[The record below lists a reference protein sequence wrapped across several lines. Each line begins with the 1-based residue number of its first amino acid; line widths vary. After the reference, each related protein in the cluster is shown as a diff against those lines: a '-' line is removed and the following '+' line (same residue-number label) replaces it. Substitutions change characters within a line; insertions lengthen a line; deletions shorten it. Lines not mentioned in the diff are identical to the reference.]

1 MTMTDIHE
9 TDRDGL
15 RELIRSC
22 AFDLKLPLVR
32 RDIDLLIQQSA
43 DEQWNL
49 WRFTAELLRREKENR
64 SENQRRHRIKNAGF
78 PQLRYLNEIDTDAL
92 PADARKALPTLET
105 LDFIK
110 TDATSFYTAIP
121 EQARLIWR
129 QLSVSP
135 HVMPDTRCC
144 SHPCQDCS
152 RRYASAATL

>member
-64 SENQRRHRIKNAGF
+64 SETSAVTASKTQGSRNFAILTKS
-78 PQLRYLNEIDTDAL
+78 T
-92 PADARKALPTLET
+92 PTLCPPMPGKRSRHSRHST
-105 LDFIK
+105 SSK

>member
-1 MTMTDIHE
+1 MTMTDIQE

-49 WRFTAELLRREKENR
+49 WRFTAELLRREKKPL
-64 SENQRRHRIKNAGF
+64 ENQRRHRIKNAGSRNCDI
-78 PQLRYLNEIDTDAL
+78 LT
-92 PADARKALPTLET
+92 KSTPTRSPPMPGKRSRHSRHST
-105 LDFIK
+105 SSK

-121 EQARLIWR
+121 EQARHIWR

-152 RRYASAATL
+152 RRYANAATL